1 MDSSNNIINKIISYM
16 LRQKIANVLSDKCYL
31 KLRYKISYGKKL
43 NLDNP
48 TNYNEKLQW
57 LKLYD
62 RRKIYTDMVDK
73 YEVKKIISEKIGN
86 EYVIPTLGIYDKFD
100 DINFEKLPNQ
110 FVIKCTHDSGGMII
124 CRNKNKL
131 DIKKARKK
139 INKSMK
145 KNYYFYGREWPYKN
159 VKPRIIIEQY
169 ITPSKDEENKE
180 KFSSTE
186 KIQNKIG
193 LLDYKFLCFDG
204 EVKLLFMDIGVIGKG
219 TGHAEEYYRNIYDKE
234 FNLLPFIETR
244 ENYKEK
250 IEKPKNF
257 DKMIEIAQKIS
268 EGIPHLRVDL
278 YNIDGKIYF
287 GETTFFHGS
296 GLSNYFKPEEWNDRL
311 GNYIKLPKEK

>member
-1 MDSSNNIINKIISYM
+1 
-16 LRQKIANVLSDKCYL
+16 
-31 KLRYKISYGKKL
+31 
-43 NLDNP
+43 
-48 TNYNEKLQW
+48 
-57 LKLYD
+57 
-62 RRKIYTDMVDK
+62 
-73 YEVKKIISEKIGN
+73 
-86 EYVIPTLGIYDKFD
+86 
-100 DINFEKLPNQ
+100 
-110 FVIKCTHDSGGMII
+110 
-124 CRNKNKL
+124 
-131 DIKKARKK
+131 
-139 INKSMK
+139 
-145 KNYYFYGREWPYKN
+145 
-159 VKPRIIIEQY
+159 
-169 ITPSKDEENKE
+169 
-180 KFSSTE
+180 
-186 KIQNKIG
+186 
-193 LLDYKFLCFDG
+193 
-204 EVKLLFMDIGVIGKG
+204 MDIGVIGKG